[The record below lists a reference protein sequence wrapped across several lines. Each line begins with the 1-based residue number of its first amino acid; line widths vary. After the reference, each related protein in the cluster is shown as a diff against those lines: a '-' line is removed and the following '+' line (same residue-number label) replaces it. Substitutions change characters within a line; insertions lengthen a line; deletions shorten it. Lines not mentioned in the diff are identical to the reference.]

1 MADYKGTSIDT
12 KPTESMAK
20 QAEQGLKWREEY
32 GRGGTE
38 VGVARARDIKNR
50 SNLSFD
56 TVKRMVSFFAR
67 HEVDLDVP
75 KNNNPKANGYP
86 GAGLIAWKLWGGTPA
101 KGWAERIV
109 KKMKS
114 IDEKERSVRHIESIT
129 EDDTS
134 YTITFGKTPPPPPS
148 PTEPEMNGPHYPAE
162 NVYND
167 DEERSEP
174 MEVVKR
180 QLKFEARNVDE
191 DNRTVELA
199 FSSEFPV
206 ERGYGMEVLDHSPN
220 AVKLD
225 RLNNGAPLLVN
236 HNADDQVGVVEN
248 ARIDGDK
255 VGRATVRFGNSQRA
269 NEIYRDVVEG
279 VRTGISVGYYILQ
292 SKREESN
299 GRDTVRATLWQPLEI
314 SLASIPADYVGS
326 GVGRTVESNTPKPI
340 KEDRTTMSDN
350 NNTEKVEPKIDVV
363 AEVEKRTNESVK
375 RSKEILSL
383 GAKYGCIDDATNFV
397 NDGKSVGE
405 FSRWVLENKMKSEP
419 VKAAPVMDANEREE
433 FSISR
438 AVRNYINEGKW
449 TGYEAEVSQTAQKAQ
464 GRSTNGLCIPTDAF
478 AKRDLTAGT
487 ATAGGNTVATD
498 LTGFIDLLRNE
509 AVVIQ
514 AGATVLDGLTSNVD
528 IPRMSGG
535 ATAYWLGE
543 QDAVTESANTFDK
556 VTLTPHRLSMHVNMS
571 KQLIQQSSVDIEN
584 VVRNDLVA
592 TAANAIDKSVF
603 TGTTA
608 PSDADA
614 PTGLYSSIASGLAAN
629 DVDFGAA
636 PTYSEIV
643 NLEKLVAE
651 QNALRGSLAYCT
663 SPKGAFTAKTIAL
676 DSGSGRFLFED
687 GKMNN
692 YPAFITNNIAIDLDD
707 PTASGTTSVD
717 TAYYFG
723 NWNDVLIGNFGGL
736 DVVIDPYTL
745 ATTGTV
751 RMIVQM
757 MVDVNYR
764 HLGSFA
770 IGYMGA

>member
-1 MADYKGTSIDT
+1 MS
-12 KPTESMAK
+12 EL
-20 QAEQGLKWREEY
+20 QERH
-32 GRGGTE
+32 
-38 VGVARARDIKNR
+38 V
-50 SNLSFD
+50 SN
-56 TVKRMVSFFAR
+56 
-67 HEVDLDVP
+67 
-75 KNNNPKANGYP
+75 
-86 GAGLIAWKLWGGTPA
+86 
-101 KGWAERIV
+101 
-109 KKMKS
+109 
-114 IDEKERSVRHIESIT
+114 IT
-129 EDDTS
+129 EDESS
-134 YTITFGKTPPPPPS
+134 YTITFEKVPPPPPN
-148 PTEPEMNGPHYPAE
+148 PTDQEMNGPHYPADNAYE
-162 NVYND
+162 
-167 DEERSEP
+167 DEGDRSES

-180 QLKFEARNVDE
+180 ELKFEARNVDE
-191 DNRTVELA
+191 DNRTVDLA

-220 AVKLD
+220 SVKLD

-236 HNADDQVGVVEN
+236 HNADDQVGIVTE

-255 VGRATVRFGNSQRA
+255 VGRAKVRFGNSQRA
-269 NEIYRDVVEG
+269 NEIYRDVVDG
-279 VRTGISVGYYILQ
+279 IRTGISVGYYILQ

-350 NNTEKVEPKIDVV
+350 NNTENVEPKIDVV

-375 RSKEILSL
+375 RSKEILGL
-383 GAKYGCIDDATNFV
+383 GAKYGCIDDATTFV

-419 VKAAPVMDANEREE
+419 VKQAPVMDVEERQE

-438 AVRNYINEGKW
+438 AVRNFINEGKW
-449 TGYEAEVSQTAQKAQ
+449 TGYEAEVSQSAQKAQ
-464 GRSTNGLCIPTDAF
+464 GRTSNGLCIPTEAF
-478 AKRDLTAGT
+478 AKRDLTAGS
-487 ATAGGNTVATD
+487 AGAGGNTVATD
-498 LTGFIDLLRNE
+498 LSGFIDLLRNE
-509 AVVIQ
+509 AVAIQ
-514 AGATVLDGLTSNVD
+514 AGATVLDGLTSNVA

-535 ATAYWLGE
+535 ATAHWLGE
-543 QDAVTESANTFDK
+543 NGAVTESANTFDQ
-556 VTLTPHRLSMHVNMS
+556 VTLTPHRLAMHVNLS

-584 VVRNDLVA
+584 VVRNDLVV

-608 PSDADA
+608 PADADA
-614 PTGLYSSIASGLAAN
+614 PTGLYANIAANLAAN

-651 QNALRGSLAYCT
+651 QNALRGALAYIT

-687 GKMNN
+687 GKMNS

-707 PTASGTTSVD
+707 PTAGGTTSAD

-723 NWNDVLIGNFGGL
+723 NWNDLLIGNFGGL

-745 ATTGTV
+745 ATTGVV
-751 RMIVQM
+751 RMIVTM
-757 MVDVNYR
+757 MVDINYR
-764 HLGSFA
+764 HNGSFA
-770 IGYMGA
+770 IGYMGTA